1 MPGIWAGSER
11 SQNVKREDIP
21 RDKKGNVK
29 YPIIVVE
36 RGNVNKDLQKKAFPY
51 AAVDPRGDL
60 IVFVRE
66 DGAPWRSVFISQ
78 GKAAA
83 SAAFMQPS
91 GKLAEGGPNP
101 IHQGLMAMLGGRM
114 IPGQGGLPVYDGQT
128 IIGAVGVSGGT
139 PEEDEII
146 ASAGISHAGLKA
158 SS

>member
-1 MPGIWAGSER
+1 M
-11 SQNVKREDIP
+11 
-21 RDKKGNVK
+21 
-29 YPIIVVE
+29 
-36 RGNVNKDLQKKAFPY
+36 
-51 AAVDPRGDL
+51 
-60 IVFVRE
+60 FVRE

-114 IPGQGGLPVYDGQT
+114 IPGQGGLPVYEGDT

-139 PEEDEII
+139 PQEDEII
-146 ASAGISHAGLKA
+146 ASAGISFAGK
-158 SS
+158 SSSS

>member
-1 MPGIWAGSER
+1 MSVIDLSIA
-11 SQNVKREDIP
+11 QK
-21 RDKKGNVK
+21 
-29 YPIIVVE
+29 IIE
-36 RGNVNKDLQKKAFPY
+36 GAQKKSSELSANFCISI
-51 AAVDPRGDL
+51 VDPRGDL
-60 IVFVRE
+60 IMFVRE

-83 SAAFMQPS
+83 SAAFMQSS
-91 GKLAEGGPNP
+91 GKLAEGRPNP
-101 IHQGLMAMLGGRM
+101 NHQGRMSMLGGRM